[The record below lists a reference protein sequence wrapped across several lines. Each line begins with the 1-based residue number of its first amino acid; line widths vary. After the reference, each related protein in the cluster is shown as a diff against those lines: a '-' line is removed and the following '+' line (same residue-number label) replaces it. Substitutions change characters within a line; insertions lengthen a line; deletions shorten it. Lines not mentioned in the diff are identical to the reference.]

1 MKNFILTTTL
11 IATLLP
17 TAALATTGMPG
28 RGGDGHCPIK
38 GLATD
43 PDCAREGA
51 QWRGTG
57 RGTGRVDDD
66 GSGEQAKSRRDQFPR
81 CMNGTCTNRR
91 STAVVAS
98 AESDK
103 RNQFPDDRPRQPGHL
118 G

>member
-17 TAALATTGMPG
+17 TAAMATTGMPG

-57 RGTGRVDDD
+57 RVDD
-66 GSGEQAKSRRDQFPR
+66 EQAKSSAKSRRDQFPR

-91 STAVVAS
+91 SAAVLAN

-103 RNQFPDDRPRQPGHL
+103 RNQFPSDRPRQPGHL